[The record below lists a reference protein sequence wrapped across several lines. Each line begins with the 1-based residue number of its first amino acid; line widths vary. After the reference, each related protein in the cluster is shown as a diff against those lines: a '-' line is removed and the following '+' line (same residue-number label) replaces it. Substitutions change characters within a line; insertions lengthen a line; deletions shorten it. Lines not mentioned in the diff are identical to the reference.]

1 MKKEADIIREI
12 IETARKIER
21 VQAKK
26 DYLESMT
33 EANDIECVK
42 AIEIEQEILD
52 KDIEICSLGEKLNAF
67 VWLFE

>member
-26 DYLESMT
+26 DHLESMT
-33 EANDIECVK
+33 EANDIECIK